1 MGRITR
7 NVLWAVVLGLLA
19 GPVLAQVVE
28 VTATGEG
35 ITEDAA
41 RRDAL
46 RKALEQ
52 GGGVE
57 ISSHSEVDNFVLIR
71 DSIYARAEGI
81 VTDYKILSNELGA
94 GGTYYCKIIA
104 KVDKSAIA
112 STWGAVQNVLD
123 QLGQP
128 RIVIYI
134 QERID
139 GVIQDSSILEHV
151 LENRLLK
158 SGFSVYAGQQVQ
170 AIMDKES
177 ADAGVEG
184 NVAKVQAIAKD
195 FGAQIFITGTA
206 SADAAGVREVAGQLL
221 AMYNGDAAFKMYYTD
236 TGELI
241 ASESLPNWRGGARG
255 YREASPQA
263 GKKALENAGVDLA
276 DRLYVS
282 VMQKWATKLSAGG
295 EITLEVEGLNMGEAL
310 KLKKKLLEVLKIKRV
325 GGPSVTKGIA
335 TYRLIAEMSAE
346 DLAMHL
352 VGDEWSSLM
361 EIVDLKSNRIQ
372 AKKPME

>member
-19 GPVLAQVVE
+19 GPVLAEVVE

-35 ITEDAA
+35 LTEDAA

-46 RKALEQ
+46 RKALET

-71 DSIYARAEGI
+71 DTIYARAEGI

-104 KVDKSAIA
+104 QVDKSAIA

-158 SGFSVYAGQQVQ
+158 SGFSVYSGQQVQ

-177 ADAGVEG
+177 ADAEVEG
-184 NVAKVQAIAKD
+184 NLAKVQAIAKD

-263 GKKALENAGVDLA
+263 GKKALENAGTDLF

-282 VMQKWATKLSAGG
+282 VMEKWSTKLSAGG

-310 KLKKKLLEVLKIKRV
+310 KLKKMLLEVPKIERI

-335 TYRLIAEMSAE
+335 TYRIIAKMSAE

-372 AKKPME
+372 AKKPAE